1 MEPGIREFFRR
12 ISSTIG
18 LLIIWM
24 AINIAVGIKYKLA
37 FYEDKIHWYNIVFYI
52 WAILSFAALIFAYIR
67 IWKQPIEDLND

>member
-24 AINIAVGIKYKLA
+24 AINMAAGIKYGLA
-37 FYEDKIHWYNIVFYI
+37 FYDDKIRWYNVVFYI
-52 WAILSFAALIFAYIR
+52 WVIASFAALIFAYTK
-67 IWKQPIEDLND
+67 IWKQPIEHLHD